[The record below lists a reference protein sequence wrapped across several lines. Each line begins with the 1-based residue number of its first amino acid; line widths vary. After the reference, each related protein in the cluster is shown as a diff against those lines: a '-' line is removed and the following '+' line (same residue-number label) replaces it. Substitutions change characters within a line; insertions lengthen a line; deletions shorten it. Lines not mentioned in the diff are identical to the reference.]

1 MAVNPTPAMVDL
13 RLSAGNGRPTQ
24 QNFTA
29 SGPDIPL
36 DLGQAHVLSLMSG
49 GATSVTLRELEVAV
63 AAAVFINRD
72 ALGATQ
78 LQMVSYALPTIS
90 AVSAQL

>member
-1 MAVNPTPAMVDL
+1 MVDL

-29 SGPDIPL
+29 PGPDIPL

-63 AAAVFINRD
+63 TAAVFIDSTRW
-72 ALGATQ
+72 ARR
-78 LQMVSYALPTIS
+78 SYRW
-90 AVSAQL
+90 